1 MKRPLQSILYSNW
14 LTLETKLIDRH
25 SLVSDF
31 SKMMTK
37 PISSN
42 SKNKTTYS
50 IDRLDRRGIYLS
62 QGHNVK

>member
-1 MKRPLQSILYSNW
+1 MV
-14 LTLETKLIDRH
+14 EKLWQLNQLIG
-25 SLVSDF
+25 SLISDF

>member
-1 MKRPLQSILYSNW
+1 MV
-14 LTLETKLIDRH
+14 EKLWKLNQLIG
-25 SLVSDF
+25 SLISDF

-37 PISSN
+37 PISFN